1 MIDASL
7 SSKTESHVWLFISL
21 SKIIRIPFYPLMV
34 FFFCLLF
41 GGFLLFAIDGM
52 SENNSLHG
60 GTTLISTEI
69 NFLTAHSLVSAL

>member
-7 SSKTESHVWLFISL
+7 SSKTKSHVWLFISL
-21 SKIIRIPFYPLMV
+21 SNIIRMPFYPTDD
-34 FFFCLLF
+34 FFVYYLVAI
-41 GGFLLFAIDGM
+41 LLFAIDGT

-69 NFLTAHSLVSAL
+69 NFLDAHSLVSAL